1 MTQYQM
7 LLKSLKRWISPI
19 DALREAGTMKLAT
32 RVGELRRIGHVIEDR
47 WVEANGKQFKAYR
60 LRKAERPIVNGR

>member
-7 LLKSLKRWISPI
+7 LLKSLKRWVSPI

-47 WVEANGKQFKAYR
+47 WVEANGKKFKAYR
-60 LRKAERPIVNGR
+60 LKAKAATRANG